1 MIEGEEYLD
10 SQEALGVQVWVLL
23 RKEIALEALG
33 FKQSLQ
39 ATATLASHAPDFGFD
54 GHVDL
59 IFAMPDE
66 ADLMPAARAGVAA

>member
-1 MIEGEEYLD
+1 M
-10 SQEALGVQVWVLL
+10 QVWVSFGE
-23 RKEIALEALG
+23 EIALEALG

-59 IFAMPDE
+59 IFALPDE
-66 ADLMPAARAGVAA
+66 ADRCPAARAGVAA